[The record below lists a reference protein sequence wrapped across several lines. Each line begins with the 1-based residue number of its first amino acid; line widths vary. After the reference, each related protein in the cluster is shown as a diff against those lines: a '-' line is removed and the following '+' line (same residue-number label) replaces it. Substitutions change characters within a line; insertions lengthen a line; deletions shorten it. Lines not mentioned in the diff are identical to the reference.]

1 ATAKKASSTQSR
13 PVNAGAKKRP
23 KAAVG
28 R

>member
-1 ATAKKASSTQSR
+1 KKASSTQSR